1 MEQPVRLQLGAAEW
15 LFFKTTIASNIIVP
29 FLIATILVT
38 TVQMSGASARIIGMD
53 HSFRA
58 SPIRHRP
65 DQGRHHGRNWH
76 GAGEGLGKV
85 ALDVAPDIAGLFG
98 DKAGRSN
105 NGI

>member
-1 MEQPVRLQLGAAEW
+1 M
-15 LFFKTTIASNIIVP
+15 P

-38 TVQMSGASARIIGMD
+38 TVQVSGTSARIIGMVATL
-53 HSFRA
+53 SGQVQ
-58 SPIRHRP
+58 SGHRP
-65 DQGRHHGRNWH
+65 DQDRHHGRNWH